1 MDQRKPISSDQ
12 GIVAKPRWFYV
23 EQRERR
29 AGRIGLRPQG
39 EPSSGHLR
47 PYF

>member
-1 MDQRKPISSDQ
+1 MDQRKPMRSDQ
-12 GIVAKPRWFYV
+12 GIAVKPWWFYI

-39 EPSSGHLR
+39 ESSSGHLR